1 MSSVKTFKALYDFK
15 ADEQDEL
22 ELVAGDLI
30 DVTIIH
36 KGTAAAE
43 SGEG

>member
-1 MSSVKTFKALYDFK
+1 MAATNVKTYKALYDFK
-15 ADEQDEL
+15 ADEEDEL

-36 KGTAAAE
+36 KGKRT
-43 SGEG
+43 